1 MHNCFIKGRC
11 HRLLPKKDKR
21 KVGPVYRVFSQDLF
35 ATGFHGDEM
44 GFRQDEIWRSKSR
57 QFSKDADVIGKI
69 GEAKRKPG
77 ARSLSDLRK
86 TGFIIMR
93 ESLWEGEKD
102 ELARRLVIKLF
113 SKRGGWIATLEEM
126 VAEEY
131 AVSYSSDKPL
141 LCYSIIVKDTEVV
154 TYIRQMRRGGMSTE
168 NYSFYILGPRNTFE
182 VFRIEGKRATLG
194 DDFKVIRQANG
205 MEVAEID
212 SKFGDIGG
220 EFVVSIKDPV
230 LADNNWFCRVLQC
243 FSVTIWYRVK
253 MRERLEKAMNAWERG
268 KRTPKIHRL
277 EASLLANPRKLS
289 LSIDEFEE
297 V

>member
-1 MHNCFIKGRC
+1 MQNRC
-11 HRLLPKKDKR
+11 HPLLPKKDKR
-21 KVGPVYRVFSQDLF
+21 KVGPVYRVYSQDLF
-35 ATGFHGDEM
+35 ATSLHGDEL
-44 GFRQDEIWRSKSR
+44 GFRQEEMWRSKSR
-57 QFSKDADVIGKI
+57 QFSKDADIIGKI
-69 GEAKRKPG
+69 SESKRKPG
-77 ARSLSDLRK
+77 ARSLPGLRK

-93 ESLWEGEKD
+93 SSLWEREKD
-102 ELARRLVIKLF
+102 ELARRLVVKLF
-113 SKRGGWIATLEEM
+113 SNRGGWIATLEEM

-131 AVSYSSDKPL
+131 AVSYASDMPL
-141 LCYSIIVKDTEVV
+141 LSYSVIVKDTEVV
-154 TYIRQMRRGGMSTE
+154 TNIRQMRRGGMSTE
-168 NYSFYILGPRNTFE
+168 NYSFYILGPRKTFE

-205 MEVAEID
+205 TEVAEID

-253 MRERLEKAMNAWERG
+253 MRGRLEKAMKAWERG
-268 KRTPKIHRL
+268 KRIPKIHRL

-289 LSIDEFEE
+289 LSTDEFEE